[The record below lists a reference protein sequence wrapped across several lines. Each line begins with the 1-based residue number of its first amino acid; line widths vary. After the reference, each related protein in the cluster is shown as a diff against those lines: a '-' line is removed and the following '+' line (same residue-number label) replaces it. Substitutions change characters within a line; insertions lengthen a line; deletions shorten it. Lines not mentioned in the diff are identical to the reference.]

1 MRTAAMTA
9 ACLAISAVFA
19 QAGQSESGTPTSKT
33 STLGV
38 YKPTKLDTYTEYG
51 GLWRTDRTFESTI
64 RLSNQLSI
72 SPIDATVTLYMADG
86 TPYLLPAVH
95 LNSSGVSTVNINDAL
110 QKTPESILPHISS
123 FGSASVSYKY
133 DWQGVVY
140 AQMSMLDIPRS
151 LQYSYPF
158 MFPMSTMP
166 NMAGMQETKQT
177 KPSAGPTALEGLIWS
192 YSSHSKVFLS
202 FANTSKK
209 DIDVRLSVLGEDGEE
224 TESRSVIVPA
234 MNTVLQELK
243 PGRMD
248 DADENI
254 RSRAGGVRIKF
265 NGDPDNLNVFGG
277 IEDDEHGYSA
287 NVPINEVVKGG
298 SVTTVAFASPGVMV
312 GKQDAMM
319 GFPEHLRFEPY
330 AYFRNVSDTPVE
342 LSGKVYYGTAQS
354 APLPA
359 LTLPPHQSRRLP
371 LKEVI
376 GSLGVN
382 GSVTLTFSYRGPQSA
397 LLVADGSVDQSGNYV
412 FEAEA
417 RTTAE
422 TASKSSIYWTMSN
435 GFDTMYSFWNPSEQA
450 EDLLLNFHYA
460 PGKTYSLP
468 VHLDGHTQ
476 SMIDLKQVAMQGT
489 PDVHGQMLPMT
500 ATSGALVITGAS
512 GDVRDTINLAISSG
526 IYNPVTATCGYG
538 CETCNGCTNF
548 GVSPDPAYIGFGQ
561 NYQLNSYCVW
571 EDGTE
576 PDYTGSSDWGSNDT
590 SIVTVQNSPQWGL
603 AYGQSPGDT
612 SSSASFYAPANMG
625 QICAPLPLPQCQN
638 TNAAP
643 STPVNVVVPSYETVS
658 VGGRIDHNGDSVT
671 SPDGQVVIPAPCYG
685 YSRSYTYQIYG
696 TDGKPFTTSGTQS
709 KETNTTTSSNPSS
722 LKLTPTVTAGTS
734 QGMFYDVQA
743 NCTNVPPGPPT
754 GTYVKGNQQL
764 DVIVGGTTYPQIRM
778 NSIDMEATDVTVTC
792 TANCH

>member
-254 RSRAGGVRIKF
+254 RSRAGGVRIEF
-265 NGDPDNLNVFGG
+265 NGDPDSMNVFGG

-287 NVPINEVVKGG
+287 NVPIKEVVKGG
-298 SVTTVAFASPGVMV
+298 SVTTVDFASPGVMV

-342 LSGKVYYGTAQS
+342 LTGKVYYGTAQS
-354 APLPA
+354 APLPG

-371 LKEVI
+371 LKELI
-376 GSLGVN
+376 GSLGAN

-397 LLVADGSVDQSGNYV
+397 LLVADGAVDQSGNYV

-435 GFDTMYSFWNPSEQA
+435 GFDTMYSLWNPSEKA
-450 EDLLLNFHYA
+450 KVF
-460 PGKTYSLP
+460 
-468 VHLDGHTQ
+468 
-476 SMIDLKQVAMQGT
+476 
-489 PDVHGQMLPMT
+489 
-500 ATSGALVITGAS
+500 
-512 GDVRDTINLAISSG
+512 
-526 IYNPVTATCGYG
+526 C
-538 CETCNGCTNF
+538 
-548 GVSPDPAYIGFGQ
+548 
-561 NYQLNSYCVW
+561 
-571 EDGTE
+571 
-576 PDYTGSSDWGSNDT
+576 
-590 SIVTVQNSPQWGL
+590 
-603 AYGQSPGDT
+603 
-612 SSSASFYAPANMG
+612 
-625 QICAPLPLPQCQN
+625 
-638 TNAAP
+638 
-643 STPVNVVVPSYETVS
+643 
-658 VGGRIDHNGDSVT
+658 
-671 SPDGQVVIPAPCYG
+671 
-685 YSRSYTYQIYG
+685 
-696 TDGKPFTTSGTQS
+696 
-709 KETNTTTSSNPSS
+709 
-722 LKLTPTVTAGTS
+722 
-734 QGMFYDVQA
+734 
-743 NCTNVPPGPPT
+743 
-754 GTYVKGNQQL
+754 
-764 DVIVGGTTYPQIRM
+764 
-778 NSIDMEATDVTVTC
+778 
-792 TANCH
+792 

>member
-1 MRTAAMTA
+1 MRTAAITTYLAMA
-9 ACLAISAVFA
+9 AILA
-19 QAGQSESGTPTSKT
+19 QAGQPESGTPSGKT

-38 YKPTKLDTYTEYG
+38 YKPTKFNTYIEYG

-86 TPYLLPAVH
+86 TPYMLPPVH
-95 LNSSGVSTVNINDAL
+95 LNASGVATVNINDAL
-110 QKTPESILPHISS
+110 QQAPEAILPHTSS

-151 LQYSYPF
+151 LQYSYPL
-158 MFPMSTMP
+158 MFPMSTMSKI
-166 NMAGMQETKQT
+166 AGMQGTKQM
-177 KPSAGPTALEGLIWS
+177 KSRAAPTALEGLIWS
-192 YSSHSKVFLS
+192 YSRHSKVFLS
-202 FANTSKK
+202 FANTSKQ
-209 DIDVRLSVLGEDGEE
+209 DIDVRLSVLGEDGEA

-248 DADENI
+248 DADEKI
-254 RSRAGGVRIKF
+254 RSRAGGVRIEF

-342 LSGKVYYGTAQS
+342 LTGKVYYGTAQS

-359 LTLPPHQSRRLP
+359 LILPPHQSRRLP
-371 LKEVI
+371 LKELI
-376 GSLGVN
+376 GSLGMN

-397 LLVADGSVDQSGNYV
+397 LLVADGAVDQSGNYV

-417 RTTAE
+417 RTTGE
-422 TASKSSIYWTMSN
+422 TASKSSIYWTIAN
-435 GFDTMYSFWNPSEQA
+435 GFDTMYSLWNPSDKA
-450 EDLLLNFHYA
+450 EDLLLKFQYA
-460 PGKTYSLP
+460 PGQTYSLP
-468 VHLDGHTQ
+468 VHLDGHAQT
-476 SMIDLKQVAMQGT
+476 MVDLKQIAMAGT
-489 PDVHGQMLPMT
+489 PDAHGQVLPMT

-512 GDVRDTINLAISSG
+512 GDVRDAVNLSISSG
-526 IYNPVTATCGYG
+526 IYNPLTATCGYG
-538 CETCNGCTNF
+538 CETCNGCTNY
-548 GVSPDPAYIGFGQ
+548 GVSPDPAYIESAQ

-576 PDYTGSSDWGSNDT
+576 PNYTADSNWT
-590 SIVTVQNSPQWGL
+590 SQNTSVATVQNGSPHWGL
-603 AYGQSPGDT
+603 AYGASGGGT
-612 SSSASFYAPANMG
+612 SALASFYAPVNMG
-625 QICAPLPLPQCQN
+625 QICAALPLPQCQT
-638 TNAAP
+638 TNPQP
-643 STPVNVVVPSYETVS
+643 STPVNVVPYEANIV
-658 VGGRIDHNGDSVT
+658 
-671 SPDGQVVIPAPCYG
+671 
-685 YSRSYTYQIYG
+685 
-696 TDGKPFTTSGTQS
+696 
-709 KETNTTTSSNPSS
+709 NTISS
-722 LKLTPTVTAGTS
+722 
-734 QGMFYDVQA
+734 QA
-743 NCTNVPPGPPT
+743 NVC
-754 GTYVKGNQQL
+754 
-764 DVIVGGTTYPQIRM
+764 
-778 NSIDMEATDVTVTC
+778 SS
-792 TANCH
+792 

>member
-1 MRTAAMTA
+1 MRTAAVTA
-9 ACLAISAVFA
+9 ACLVISALCI
-19 QAGQSESGTPTSKT
+19 QAGQAEFSTPTGKDQA
-33 STLGV
+33 LGV
-38 YKPTKLDTYTEYG
+38 YKPTKFNTYTEYG

-86 TPYLLPAVH
+86 TPYVLPPVH
-95 LNSSGVSTVNINDAL
+95 LNASGVTTVNVNDAL
-110 QKTPESILPHISS
+110 QNAPEAILPHLSS
-123 FGSASVSYKY
+123 FGSASISYKY

-158 MFPMSTMP
+158 MFPMSTMS
-166 NMAGMQETKQT
+166 NMAGMQQTKQT

-192 YSSHSKVFLS
+192 YSRNSKVFLS
-202 FANTSKK
+202 FANTSKQ
-209 DIDVRLSVLGEDGEE
+209 DIDVRLSVLGNQGEA
-224 TESRSVIVPA
+224 TDTRRFTVPA
-234 MNTVLQELK
+234 MNTSLQELK
-243 PGRMD
+243 PGLFNGL
-248 DADENI
+248 DEEI
-254 RSRAGGVRIKF
+254 RKGAGGVRIEF
-265 NGDPDNLNVFGG
+265 NSDADSMSVFGG

-287 NVPINEVVKGG
+287 NVPINQVVKGG
-298 SVTTVAFASPGVMV
+298 GVTTVAFASPGVMV

-330 AYFRNVSDTPVE
+330 AYFRNVSDTPIE
-342 LSGKVYYGTAQS
+342 LTGNVYYGAAQS
-354 APLPA
+354 AALPA

-371 LKEVI
+371 VKEVI

-382 GSVTLTFSYRGPQSA
+382 GSVTLAFSYQGPQGA
-397 LLVADGSVDQSGNYV
+397 LLVADGAVDQSGNYV

-422 TASKSSIYWTMSN
+422 TASKTSIYWTIAN
-435 GFDTMYSFWNPSEQA
+435 GFDTMYSLWNPGGKP
-450 EDLLLNFHYA
+450 EDLLLKFQYA

-468 VHLDGHTQ
+468 VHLDGHAQT
-476 SMIDLKQVAMQGT
+476 MVDLKQIAMQGT
-489 PDVHGQMLPMT
+489 PDAKGQVLPLT
-500 ATSGALVITGAS
+500 ATSGALVITGIS
-512 GDVRDTINLAISSG
+512 GDVRDSVNLSITSG

-548 GVSPDPAYIGFGQ
+548 GLSPDPAYIGIGQ

-576 PDYTGSSDWGSNDT
+576 PGYTTSSNWGSDATSVVTIQNDP
-590 SIVTVQNSPQWGL
+590 SWGL
-603 AYGQSPGDT
+603 AYGQGGGST
-612 SSSASFYAPANMG
+612 TAWASFYAPANMG
-625 QICAPLPLPQCQN
+625 QICAALPLPQCQN

-643 STPVNVVVPSYETVS
+643 STPANVVVPSYETVS
-658 VGGRIDHNGDSVT
+658 VGGRIAHNGDSVT

-722 LKLTPTVTAGTS
+722 LKLTPTVTDGTS
-734 QGMFYDVQA
+734 NGMFYDVQA

>member
-1 MRTAAMTA
+1 
-9 ACLAISAVFA
+9 
-19 QAGQSESGTPTSKT
+19 
-33 STLGV
+33 
-38 YKPTKLDTYTEYG
+38 
-51 GLWRTDRTFESTI
+51 
-64 RLSNQLSI
+64 
-72 SPIDATVTLYMADG
+72 
-86 TPYLLPAVH
+86 
-95 LNSSGVSTVNINDAL
+95 
-110 QKTPESILPHISS
+110 
-123 FGSASVSYKY
+123 
-133 DWQGVVY
+133 
-140 AQMSMLDIPRS
+140 
-151 LQYSYPF
+151 
-158 MFPMSTMP
+158 
-166 NMAGMQETKQT
+166 
-177 KPSAGPTALEGLIWS
+177 
-192 YSSHSKVFLS
+192 
-202 FANTSKK
+202 
-209 DIDVRLSVLGEDGEE
+209 
-224 TESRSVIVPA
+224 
-234 MNTVLQELK
+234 
-243 PGRMD
+243 
-248 DADENI
+248 
-254 RSRAGGVRIKF
+254 
-265 NGDPDNLNVFGG
+265 
-277 IEDDEHGYSA
+277 
-287 NVPINEVVKGG
+287 
-298 SVTTVAFASPGVMV
+298 
-312 GKQDAMM
+312 
-319 GFPEHLRFEPY
+319 
-330 AYFRNVSDTPVE
+330 
-342 LSGKVYYGTAQS
+342 
-354 APLPA
+354 
-359 LTLPPHQSRRLP
+359 LPPHQSRHLP

-397 LLVADGSVDQSGNYV
+397 LLVANGSVDQSGNYV

-435 GFDTMYSFWNPSEQA
+435 GFDTMYSLWNPGEKA

-476 SMIDLKQVAMQGT
+476 SMIDLKQLAMQGT